1 MSERLSDVSARIEGI
16 HQLGSVVN
24 AMRGIAGARMQKA
37 RAELKAVDAYSA
49 TIETALGRA
58 LALLPASTPDRDA
71 GKGGTVLVV
80 FAGEQG
86 FAGAFSE
93 KVLADIAEETS
104 PVFLVGTRGGVL
116 AAERGIVPAW
126 QRPLPAQSFGIPKLA
141 SDLVD
146 ALYEQIARGT
156 VSGVETIYAEAS
168 LSGELSIC
176 RRRLLPLGP
185 NASRPAQEPIPP
197 LHNLSPEMLVAEMT
211 AEFLTARLTRAA
223 LHAFAA
229 ENQARMNAMAG
240 ARRDIDRR
248 LSELEADFRRVR
260 QEAITAEIIELAA
273 GSAAAAGGSPRQG

>member
-49 TIETALGRA
+49 TIEQALGRA
-58 LALLPASTPDRDA
+58 LALLPPSSPDPAA
-71 GKGGTVLVV
+71 GEGATALVV

-93 KVLADIAEETS
+93 KVLADIADETS
-104 PVFLVGTRGGVL
+104 PVFLVGTRGAVL
-116 AAERGIVPAW
+116 AAERGIAPSW
-126 QRPLPAQSFGIPKLA
+126 QRPLPAQSTGIPKLA

-146 ALYEQIARGT
+146 ALYERIALGAVDR
-156 VSGVETIYAEAS
+156 VETIYAEAS
-168 LSGELSIC
+168 LSGELTI
-176 RRRLLPLGP
+176 RRRQLLPLDP
-185 NASRPAQEPIPP
+185 NAIPAAQEPVPP
-197 LHNLSPEMLVAEMT
+197 LLNLRPDALVAEIT

-248 LSELEADFRRVR
+248 LGELEAVFRRVR
-260 QEAITAEIIELAA
+260 QEAITAEIVELAA
-273 GSAAAAGGSPRQG
+273 GSAAAAGGSPR